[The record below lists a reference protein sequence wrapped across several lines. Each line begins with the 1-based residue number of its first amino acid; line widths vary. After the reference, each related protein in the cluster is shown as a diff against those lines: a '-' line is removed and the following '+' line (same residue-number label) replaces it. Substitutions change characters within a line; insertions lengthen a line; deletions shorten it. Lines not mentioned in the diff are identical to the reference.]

1 MKSELSEQTTNK
13 STVLSLKNFLIVL
26 VVLVVLAVG
35 FFAFTGPLTQERL
48 EDFTQNPA
56 SALEGKT
63 SDLNRPAGPFAPKI
77 GAGKPGETVTV
88 SAESIGGGVA
98 GSAKLE
104 TTPAGE
110 PRYTYDV
117 NSDEELQVVLAALFF
132 HGKYLFPDADTIT
145 VTVNFPDKPSKTFAI
160 PANTVNETKEEHTN
174 FTEFYENVTAN

>member
-1 MKSELSEQTTNK
+1 MKKELDAQITSKPTLFT
-13 STVLSLKNFLIVL
+13 LKNALIVL
-26 VVLVVLAVG
+26 VVLVVLTVG

-48 EDFTQNPA
+48 EDFTQNPT
-56 SALEGKT
+56 SAIEGK
-63 SDLNRPAGPFAPKI
+63 SGDLNRPAGPFAPKI
-77 GAGKPGETVTV
+77 GSGKPGEAVTV
-88 SAESIGGGVA
+88 SAESIGGGIG

-117 NSDEELQVVLAALFF
+117 KSDEELQVVLAALFF

-160 PANTVNETKEEHTN
+160 PAATVNETKEEHTN